1 LSSSNYDNW
10 YNKTEGI
17 VIREF
22 PEATSSDWRPPPT
35 QVIINKRRHKGR
47 RYVFS
52 KKYNKKILLDEFN
65 EPFFGQEEDDKTI
78 PVPISLPLSLV
89 EELDIRLDMIK
100 NEPDPKLRNEGI
112 TRSRFIRH
120 LIEKELN
127 LEYGGI

>member
-1 LSSSNYDNW
+1 MNSITNSRIGLS
-10 YNKTEGI
+10 
-17 VIREF
+17 
-22 PEATSSDWRPPPT
+22 
-35 QVIINKRRHKGR
+35 KRRHKGR
-47 RYVFS
+47 RYAFS